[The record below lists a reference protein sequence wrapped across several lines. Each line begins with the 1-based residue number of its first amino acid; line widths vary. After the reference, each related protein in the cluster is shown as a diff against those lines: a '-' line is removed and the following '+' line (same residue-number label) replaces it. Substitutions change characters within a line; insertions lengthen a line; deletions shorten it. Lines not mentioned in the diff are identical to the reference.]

1 MAKSADARLI
11 YKKTD
16 STLRGNIRAELHALS
31 LIGPVLYV
39 PAYPQLGR
47 TVQDGCLHVHGIPV
61 EQTPFALDPLHPVRN
76 GNIAALLTGTSNIT
90 IFGEN
95 TEEAIETAARGWIET
110 GGIAAGPSSLLHA
123 AAKVLAPECSPV
135 AFPIVRRALI
145 ISGSRHQRSQEQIT
159 TASAAL
165 ETWDW
170 KALCAPCEHQGDPL
184 AFAARFAEDVKSA
197 VESDRF
203 DTIIVFG
210 GDTAFALLKAMHI
223 DIVEPIGEVLPGI
236 PISLLPDKRILITK
250 AGGFGDPDLLFQ
262 LHERLTH
269 ELR

>member
-1 MAKSADARLI
+1 
-11 YKKTD
+11 
-16 STLRGNIRAELHALS
+16 
-31 LIGPVLYV
+31 
-39 PAYPQLGR
+39 
-47 TVQDGCLHVHGIPV
+47 
-61 EQTPFALDPLHPVRN
+61 
-76 GNIAALLTGTSNIT
+76 
-90 IFGEN
+90 
-95 TEEAIETAARGWIET
+95 
-110 GGIAAGPSSLLHA
+110 
-123 AAKVLAPECSPV
+123 
-135 AFPIVRRALI
+135 
-145 ISGSRHQRSQEQIT
+145 
-159 TASAAL
+159 
-165 ETWDW
+165 
-170 KALCAPCEHQGDPL
+170 L